1 MIIAIR
7 VIVILTT
14 DVGVPSLVALFLKVS
29 YIHSTAK
36 SFSIHEGL
44 PRCPL
49 NDPIETGRIQ
59 DPELVEASGLVAS
72 HKYPGVYYSI
82 QDSLNPSNVY
92 AIRYDGHALGK
103 KIIFRRKVFLFH
115 LFKSIMYVL
124 ICNNIFCAMM

>member
-1 MIIAIR
+1 MGW
-7 VIVILTT
+7 VE
-14 DVGVPSLVALFLKVS
+14 LFLKVS

-49 NDPIETGRIQ
+49 NDPMETGRIQ

-92 AIRYDGHALGK
+92 AIRYDGQALGK
-103 KIIFRRKVFLFH
+103 KLYFDGRFFLFH
-115 LFKSIMYVL
+115 PFSNPS
-124 ICNNIFCAMM
+124 CTF

>member
-1 MIIAIR
+1 MIIAMR
-7 VIVILTT
+7 VIVILTR
-14 DVGVPSLVALFLKVS
+14 DALFLKVS

-36 SFSIHEGL
+36 CFSTHKGL

-92 AIRYDGHALGK
+92 AIRYDGQALGK
-103 KIIFRRKVFLFH
+103 KLIFRRKVFSIFH
-115 LFKSIMYVL
+115 HVRFNL
-124 ICNNIFCAMM
+124 